1 MRIAVLG
8 TGMVGQAIGSKL
20 VELGHEVRMGS
31 RSAGGEK
38 ASGWVAEA
46 GGSAS
51 EGTFEDAAAF
61 AELVFNCTNGQGT
74 LAALE
79 QAGGDNLAGKVLV
92 EVANPLDFSTGE
104 LRLSVCNDDS
114 LGEQVQA
121 AHPDAK
127 VVKALNTMNASVMV
141 DPSLV
146 AGEHTVFLCGNDQD
160 AKAQTKTLLGEFGWP
175 ESAQLDLGNLIAAR
189 GMEMW
194 LPLWLSIYGSLGT
207 GTFNVRVAGAS

>member
-127 VVKALNTMNASVMV
+127 VVKALNTMNCLVMV
-141 DPSLV
+141 DPTLV
-146 AGEHTVFLCGNDQD
+146 SGDHVAFIAGEDDD
-160 AKAQTKTLLGEFGWP
+160 AKAQVRSLLGDFGWP
-175 ESAQLDLGNLIAAR
+175 GERVVDLGGISAAR
-189 GMEMW
+189 GLEMW
-194 LPLWLSIYGSLGT
+194 LPLWLNLMKAQGT
-207 GTFNVRVAGAS
+207 ANFNIALCR